1 MQKPSSQALQQADYP
16 ALITPSSR
24 ERIDLM
30 AATETT
36 DWTSG
41 YVADVGYTYG
51 YYNELNPVRTQL
63 ALLNAGLVAP
73 RIQQACELGFGQG
86 VSVAIHATAS
96 ETKWSGTDFNPSQAD
111 HARSLVAAADVTAD
125 LGDAAFGE
133 FCGRDDLPEF
143 DYIGLHGIWSWISDE
158 NRAVIVDFV
167 RRKLKLGGVLYIS
180 YNTLPGWAANAP
192 LRHLMTEHAA
202 KLSGPSE
209 GSLARVDAALGF
221 IDRFLETNPRY
232 LQSSPNVKVVADGL
246 KTKDRAYLAHEYFN
260 RDWHPM
266 YVADMARWLSPAKV
280 AFAASAYPIDSVPS
294 INLTADQ
301 QQQIAAIPDPI
312 LRETLRDFC
321 VNQQFRRDYWIKGP
335 RRLSPLEQTEQ
346 LRALRFVLV
355 RPRAGI
361 PMKVS
366 APLGEA
372 DLSEA
377 IYTPLLDLLADH
389 KARSLGEIE
398 AALKVKGIN
407 FGHVVQAALILTG
420 SGFAAGVQ
428 EQPVISRAKKR
439 TDKLNAYLLQ
449 RARGSNEVTY
459 LASPVTGGG
468 FAVNRFQQIFLLA
481 QKAGRK
487 TPDDWA
493 VFTHEILTA
502 QGQKI
507 LKEGKPLESDEDNL
521 AELKT
526 QAKEFA
532 EQVLPILRALEVV

>member
-1 MQKPSSQALQQADYP
+1 MSIA
-16 ALITPSSR
+16 
-24 ERIDLM
+24 
-30 AATETT
+30 ETT

-41 YVADVGYTYG
+41 YVADIAYTFGYFD
-51 YYNELNPVRTQL
+51 ELNPLRIQL
-63 ALLNAGLVAP
+63 PLLNAGFATPQVS
-73 RIQQACELGFGQG
+73 QACELGFGQG
-86 VSVAIHATAS
+86 VSLAMHAAACDTH
-96 ETKWSGTDFNPSQAD
+96 WSGTDFNPVQAA
-111 HARSLVAAADVTAD
+111 HARLLVSAAGVTSD
-125 LGDAAFGE
+125 IGDAAFSE
-133 FCGRDDLPEF
+133 FCAREELPEF
-143 DYIGLHGIWSWISDE
+143 DYIGVHGIWSWISDE
-158 NRAVIVDFV
+158 NRAVIVDFL
-167 RRKLKLGGVLYIS
+167 RRKLKVGGVLYVS
-180 YNTLPGWAANAP
+180 YNTLPGWAATAP

-209 GSLARVDAALGF
+209 GSVARVDAALRF
-221 IDRFLETNPRY
+221 LDNFLETNPRY
-232 LQSSPNVKVVADGL
+232 LQANPKVKAVADGL
-246 KTKDRAYLAHEYFN
+246 KAKDRAYLAHEYFN

-266 YVADMARWLSPAKV
+266 YVADMARWLAPAKV

-372 DLSEA
+372 DLSVA

-398 AALKVKGIN
+398 AALRDKRIN
-407 FGHVVQAALILTG
+407 FGHIVEAALILTG

-428 EQPVISRAKKR
+428 EQPVISRAKKH
-439 TDKLNAYLLQ
+439 TDKLNAHLLQ
-449 RARGSNEVTY
+449 CARGSSEVTY

-468 FAVNRFQQIFLLA
+468 IAVNRFQQIFLLA
-481 QKAGRK
+481 QKAGRQ

-521 AELKT
+521 AELKR
-526 QAKEFA
+526 QARDFA